1 MYLSKRNKKKL
12 HSLTK
17 GESYKGSFFSRLIQT
32 ILWKGG
38 LNMTYKQ
45 IEASREVRLWIG
57 QVIVPAIALTMAI
70 PEARKKVIDKSK
82 SIKRSID
89 ERFKKT
95 N

>member
-1 MYLSKRNKKKL
+1 
-12 HSLTK
+12 
-17 GESYKGSFFSRLIQT
+17 
-32 ILWKGG
+32 
-38 LNMTYKQ
+38 MTYKQ
-45 IEASREVRLWIG
+45 IEASREVRLRIG